1 MANKII
7 HKHSSV
13 ITDGQAKLPDKDQ
26 LEYGELAVNYAAGVE
41 TISLKNTEG
50 QIVEFKSTK
59 QIEDIIIDNEYV
71 TANALTDLD
80 SRVTA
85 LEEAGVEI
93 DLSTY
98 ATKEELND
106 YATREELLTTEERV
120 NKNEIVT
127 AGALTDLDER
137 IIDLNDCVNDLDDRI
152 DNLNEVADSLDSRI
166 TTLEGAG
173 VEIDLSAYATKEE
186 LGGYT
191 TKEELSG
198 YATKE
203 EIETLETTLTDNEF
217 ITAAALTE
225 LNKRVETVEL
235 TTSNL
240 NEQIPTIAN
249 KQDVLVAG
257 ENIKTINGETL
268 LGSGDISID
277 TTFLT
282 PISYTELV
290 ELRNNNNLISGMWYR
305 ITDYNT
311 VVTSN
316 GLVIMGHVAE
326 SASAAG
332 HQFDIIV
339 LATSTNTLSEE
350 ARAIQHEGDD
360 YFNDSNLDAWKIW
373 YCLDNDTTRFD
384 WVDSENGKGVIYRMI
399 DEYRNDCPYDFKNV
413 VYTLTTPIIQCEEE
427 IDGEYSATHCVR
439 NPKLDMEI
447 DEVEYFAWDYIPNDS
462 LYATVWTKNEV
473 PSVGEEVYDAKQIV
487 TTALRITGHIN
498 EVYTFGANCYNNVI
512 QPLQPSNG
520 HYKLN
525 SIILG
530 DNCYNNLFG
539 NNTHSISLGYECH
552 DNNFGTTCFSIIM
565 GSKCQYNTFDTYSY
579 AYVFGHHCEFN
590 SFEPNSST
598 GGSFESGYCH
608 NINAIYDFR
617 KIFFTAMYGSTGES
631 VGMFDLVSNDEPTT
645 TAETGENNEATETVE

>member
-71 TANALTDLD
+71 TAEALTNLD

-85 LEEAGVEI
+85 LEEAEVEI
-93 DLSTY
+93 DLSAY

-106 YATREELLTTEERV
+106 YATREELLTTDARI

-152 DNLNEVADSLDSRI
+152 DNLSEVADSLDGRI
-166 TTLEGAG
+166 TITKEEITNSLTNLDSRVTALEEAG
-173 VEIDLSAYATKEE
+173 VEIDLSTYATKEE
-186 LGGYT
+186 L
-191 TKEELSG
+191 
-198 YATKE
+198 
-203 EIETLETTLTDNEF
+203 ETLETTFTDNEF

-240 NEQIPTIAN
+240 NEQIPIIAN
-249 KQDVLVAG
+249 KQDLLVAG

-277 TTFLT
+277 ATFLT
-282 PISYTELV
+282 PISYAELV

-311 VVTSN
+311 VVKST
-316 GLVIMGHVAE
+316 GFTTITVAQ
-326 SASAAG
+326 SVSAAG
-332 HQFDIIV
+332 HQFDVIV
-339 LATSTNTLSEE
+339 TALDENTLSEE
-350 ARAIQHEGDD
+350 ARAIQHEGDE

-373 YCLDNDTTRFD
+373 YCLDNDTDRFA
-384 WVDSENGKGVIYRMI
+384 WADSENGKGVIYRMI

-413 VYTLTTPIIQCEEE
+413 VYTLTRPIIQCEKE
-427 IDGEYSATHCVR
+427 INSGEYSATHCVR
-439 NPKLDMEI
+439 NPKLDMKI
-447 DEVEYFAWDYIPNDS
+447 DEVKYFAWDYINDS
-462 LYATVWTKNEV
+462 PYCVTVWTKNEV
-473 PSVGEEVYDAKQIV
+473 PAVGEEVYDAKQIV
-487 TTALRITGHIN
+487 TTTLRITGHIN

-512 QPLQPSNG
+512 QPLQSSNG
-520 HYKLN
+520 YYQLN

-539 NNTHSISLGYECH
+539 NNTHNISLGYECLN
-552 DNNFGTTCFSIIM
+552 NNFGTRCFSIIM
-565 GSKCQYNTFDTYSY
+565 GSNCQFNTFDANCY
-579 AYVFGHHCEFN
+579 AYNFGHYCGFN
-590 SFEPNSST
+590 SFVSDAGPGSNFNSS
-598 GGSFESGYCH
+598 YKY
-608 NINAIYDFR
+608 NMDAIYDFR
-617 KIFFTAMYGSTGES
+617 KIFFTAMYGSSGES
-631 VGMFDLVSNDEPTT
+631 VGMFDLISNDEPTT